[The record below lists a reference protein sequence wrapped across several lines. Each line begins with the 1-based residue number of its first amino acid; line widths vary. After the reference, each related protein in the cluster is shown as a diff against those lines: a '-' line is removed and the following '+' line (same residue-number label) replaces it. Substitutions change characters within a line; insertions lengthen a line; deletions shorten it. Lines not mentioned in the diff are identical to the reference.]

1 MTRARAQAAEFAA
14 HLRAAGARV
23 VLAPAIAFARPR
35 SRAPHERALRGLA
48 RYDLVLFTSANGV
61 AFFLDRR
68 PSSRGT
74 GGTMGTRRKAV
85 RALRDLRVVAI
96 GPATA
101 RALRRRGVRVDATPQ
116 EFHAE
121 GLVALLGR
129 ERVQGARILLPR
141 AVEGREVLTQNL
153 KQRGAR
159 LDVIPVYRTV
169 PDQTGLDALRRALRS
184 GRLDLVTF
192 ASGATVEQAIR
203 GLSPGDRHLLM
214 NVPAAVIGPITA
226 AAARRRGFR
235 VLLAP
240 RRATVADWARAIA
253 RRLGRAASAAARR
266 RRGAVVE

>member
-1 MTRARAQAAEFAA
+1 VTRARAQAAEFAA

-23 VLAPAIAFARPR
+23 VLAPAIAFQRPR

-68 PSSRGT
+68 PSGRGSA
-74 GGTMGTRRKAV
+74 GTAGTRRKAV
-85 RALRDLRVVAI
+85 EALRGVRVVAI

-101 RALRRRGVRVDATPQ
+101 RALRRRGVRVDATPP
-116 EFHAE
+116 EFRAE

-129 ERVQGARILLPR
+129 ARLRGARILLPR
-141 AVEGREVLTQNL
+141 AAEGREVLTRTL
-153 KQRGAR
+153 RRRGAR

-169 PDQTGLDALRRALRS
+169 PDRKGIGALRRALRS
-184 GRLDLVTF
+184 GGLDLVTF
-192 ASGATVEQAIR
+192 ASGATVAQVIR
-203 GLSPGDRHLLM
+203 GLSPRDRRLLRR
-214 NVPAAVIGPITA
+214 VPAAVIGPITA

-253 RRLGRAASAAARR
+253 QRLG
-266 RRGAVVE
+266 GAVVE